1 MQLVARVDRY
11 LVREMTAPFL
21 IGQGAVVVMLTGTVL
36 YNNAETFLNYH
47 IPALA
52 VVKIAFLF
60 LPYLVNLTMPVAT
73 AIAASLAVSRL
84 ARDSEITVMRAAGIS
99 LKRLFRWV
107 FILGAALSL
116 FDVALGEAIVPW
128 ANARYERTLTDLS
141 RTIKFLAPQ
150 EDVPAQSPDRRVT
163 AYIGR
168 VELQPRGARM
178 SDVTLILRGA
188 SPRSRT
194 VVLARDADYLDG
206 KWVLHDARIH
216 EYSDDGLRE
225 RYTESPRMT
234 IDFRLS
240 ERLFNLIALQLPLY
254 SPDSARMGIRE
265 LVARVWAERRYG
277 VNPRD
282 LLELNFKL
290 SVPFSCLVFALVCP
304 PMALRFAR
312 AGSFMG
318 VLLSIVLVFVYW
330 NTLLAARIL
339 GASYPALFPPVV
351 AAWGQDVVF
360 SAIGLIALWR
370 GE

>member
-1 MQLVARVDRY
+1 MA
-11 LVREMTAPFL
+11 APFL

-47 IPALA
+47 IPAPA
-52 VVKIAFLF
+52 VAKIALLF

-73 AIAASLAVSRL
+73 AIAASLAISRL
-84 ARDSEITVMRAAGIS
+84 ARDSEITVMRGAGIS

-107 FILGAALSL
+107 FVLGAVLSL
-116 FDVALGEAIVPW
+116 FDLALGEAIVPW
-128 ANARYERTLTDLS
+128 ANARYEQTLTELS
-141 RTIKFLAPQ
+141 RTIRFLAPR
-150 EDVPAQSPDRRVT
+150 EDAPAQSPDRRVT

-168 VELQPRGARM
+168 IELQRNGARM

-188 SPRSRT
+188 DSRSRT
-194 VVLARDADYLDG
+194 VILARDADYLDG

-216 EYSDDGLRE
+216 EYSDDGFRE
-225 RYTESPRMT
+225 RYTQSPRMT
-234 IDFRLS
+234 VDFRLN

-254 SPDSARMGIRE
+254 SPDSARMGVRE
-265 LVARVWAERRYG
+265 LAARVWAQRKYG

-304 PMALRFAR
+304 PMALRFAK
-312 AGSFMG
+312 AGGFMG

-339 GASYPALFPPVV
+339 GATYPEILPPVV
-351 AAWGQDVVF
+351 AGWGQNVGF
-360 SAIGLIALWR
+360 SILGLYALWR